1 MKVKLSQ
8 VFWLAVCAAVVSL
21 PLFLLLRSP
30 LTPSLLSTAELI
42 WRLYRAVPPAV
53 LWLGLLV
60 IFYLIAA
67 MGWLALALTGFFGES
82 RRAPAPVAFGP
93 DESAGRVAV
102 LERWVRRRKRGLF
115 SRHYLKQMVTQIGVE
130 KLAQAHR
137 VSPAQIKA
145 ALEASALGLPP
156 EVNAYLLAGLSAWPT
171 ESLGGWRELV
181 SWLGLG
187 HLTAP
192 PGEDDLERILEFLEG
207 L

>member
-1 MKVKLSQ
+1 VKVKPNQ
-8 VFWLAVCAAVVSL
+8 IFWLAVCAAVVSL

-30 LTPSLLSTAELI
+30 LTPSLLSIAEFV

-60 IFYLIAA
+60 ILYLMAA
-67 MGWLALALTGFFGES
+67 MGWLALTFGGFFGES
-82 RRAPAPVAFGP
+82 GRAPGPAAFGP
-93 DESAGRVAV
+93 AESAGRVAV
-102 LERWVRRRKRGLF
+102 LARWVRRRKQGLF
-115 SRHYLKQMVTQIGVE
+115 SRHYLKQMVTEIGIE

-145 ALEASALGLPP
+145 ALEAGALSLPP
-156 EVNAYLLAGLSAWPT
+156 EVSAYLLAGLAPWPT

-187 HLTAP
+187 RLAAP
-192 PGEDDLERILEFLEG
+192 SGEDEIERVLEFLEG